1 MISVLDKNT
10 IDKIAAG
17 EVVERPS
24 SIVKELVENA
34 IDSGASAISVE
45 IKDGGISLVRVTD
58 NGGGINKDEIK
69 TAFLRHATSK
79 ITKAKDLFNIHT
91 LGFRGEALSS
101 ISGIAK
107 CEVISKPSAQ
117 LTGVRYLIEGGYE
130 VSFEDVG
137 APVGTTMIVRDVF
150 FNTPARRKF
159 LKSVT
164 TETAYIT
171 DIMEKFMLCNLDVS
185 IRYIVNN
192 QTRLQSSGNGDLKEV
207 IYQIYG
213 REVHKALV
221 EVDHK
226 ADDIS
231 IKGFIAKPEI
241 SRSNRNQLIYFVNG
255 RYVKDKHI
263 IKAIEDGYA
272 DRMMQ
277 HKYPFTVLMI
287 EINTE
292 IVDVNVHPSKMEIR
306 FSEESYIYEKVKEA
320 IESSLKKAY
329 MIREAKIDEEKKSSL
344 KRSFE
349 RLPEPFEKNKLSLL
363 NKDENRSQITAKE
376 TETKEEF
383 LKDLPQIDLS
393 EKTNYPPDKIQID
406 PEIFRYNVNH
416 LLERTLLSD
425 SGKNSE
431 FIEKYEDK
439 KEPSF
444 EQLDFMDKKAS
455 KKRNII
461 GQIFDTYWIVEFDK
475 SMYIIDQHAAHEKV
489 LYERFLKQLDNE
501 EIASQII
508 SPAGVISLSSIEA
521 DAVEKH
527 LASLRKL
534 GFEIEHFGGR
544 EYSISAIPTIL
555 PSIDKEVWLKEL
567 ITELLEV
574 DSAKNTE
581 SILEKIASM
590 SCKAAIKGNQR
601 ISYEEAK
608 ILIDELLELDNPYNC
623 PHGRP
628 TVIQMTKT
636 EIEKKFKRI
645 I

>member
-101 ISGIAK
+101 ISGISK

-117 LTGVRYLIEGGYE
+117 LTGVRYVIEGGYE

-171 DIMEKFMLCNLDVS
+171 DLMEKFMLCNLDVS

-277 HKYPFTVLMI
+277 HKYPFAVLMI

-383 LKDLPQIDLS
+383 LKVLPQIDLS

-425 SGKNSE
+425 SGKDSDH
-431 FIEKYEDK
+431 IEKYEDK

-581 SILEKIASM
+581 SILDKIASM
-590 SCKAAIKGNQR
+590 SCKAAIKGKQR

>member
-69 TAFLRHATSK
+69 TAFLRHATGK

-101 ISGIAK
+101 ISGIAR

-117 LTGVRYLIEGGYE
+117 LTGVRYVIEGGYE

-171 DIMEKFMLCNLDVS
+171 DLIEKFMLCNLDVS

-277 HKYPFTVLMI
+277 HKYPFAVLMI

-590 SCKAAIKGNQR
+590 SCKAAIKGKQR

-636 EIEKKFKRI
+636 EIEKKFKR
-645 I
+645 

>member
-117 LTGVRYLIEGGYE
+117 LTGVRYVIEGGYE

-137 APVGTTMIVRDVF
+137 APVGTTMLVRDVF

-171 DIMEKFMLCNLDVS
+171 DLMEKFMLCNLDVS

-263 IKAIEDGYA
+263 IRAIEDGYA

-277 HKYPFTVLMI
+277 HKYPFAVLMI

-431 FIEKYEDK
+431 FIGKYEDK

-601 ISYEEAK
+601 ISYEEAR

>member
-1 MISVLDKNT
+1 MISVLNKNT

-101 ISGIAK
+101 ISGISK

-117 LTGVRYLIEGGYE
+117 LTGVRYVIEGGYE

-171 DIMEKFMLCNLDVS
+171 DLMEKFMLCNLDVS

-277 HKYPFTVLMI
+277 HKYPFAVLMI